1 MNSELETQLALTEST
16 LQHLLFEQQ
25 GDLYTRLV
33 EARAWFNTHGVTGY
47 EIYLEDQWDEYSE
60 GETRIEYILRS
71 LLSKDEM
78 PQAFAYDAYHNHR
91 TEKGVWHLGDYRASH
106 LVVASVQP
114 LLTFIRADQALLVKR

>member
-1 MNSELETQLALTEST
+1 MNSELEAQLLQAEKA

-33 EARAWFNTHGVTGY
+33 EARAWFNTQGVGGY

-78 PQAFAYDAYHNHR
+78 PQAFAYDAYSNHR

-106 LVVASVQP
+106 LVVTSVQP
-114 LLTFIRADQALLVKR
+114 LLTFIRQDQERLSKR